1 MRYLMSLVASVV
13 AGAVFTALAN
23 AQEVIV
29 YPAQGQS
36 TQQQDKDNFEC
47 YNWSKQNSG
56 FDPMAPPTTSTPP
69 PQSQAKQGG
78 VGRGALGGA
87 VVGLTVGAIAGG
99 KKSRRRG
106 LAAGAVGGGLVGG
119 MRRNDQKRQE
129 DQARRQWEQQE
140 AARYQQARSNY
151 NRAYGACM
159 QGRGY
164 TVS

>member
-13 AGAVFTALAN
+13 AGAVFAALAN

-36 TQQQDKDNFEC
+36 GEQQDKDNFEC

-56 FDPMAPPTTSTPP
+56 FDPMAPPTPSTAP
-69 PQSQAKQGG
+69 PQSQAQQGG
-78 VGRGALGGA
+78 VGRGATRGA
-87 VVGLTVGAIAGG
+87 LVGVGVGAIAGG
-99 KKSRRRG
+99 SKGARRG
-106 LAAGAVGGGLVGG
+106 LAAGAVGGGLIGG
-119 MRRNDQKRQE
+119 MRRKDQQRQ
-129 DQARRQWEQQE
+129 QAQAQQQWEQQE
-140 AARYQQARSNY
+140 AARYQQARSSY